1 MLVRIDELLKFKI
14 MKCSRS
20 INFLKIMSSSV
31 IGNSLIKDN
40 CLLFEVKTWSD
51 NKSGLFISEGI
62 SKL

>member
-1 MLVRIDELLKFKI
+1 MEIQI

-20 INFLKIMSSSV
+20 IKVLKIMSSSV
-31 IGNSLIKDN
+31 IGLIKNN
-40 CLLFEVKTWSD
+40 CLLFEVKTLSD